1 MNTHAGYSK
10 KTLTDTNVLL
20 TGGGD
25 KSLAD
30 FIGGIQYVSASAK
43 IQIKTA
49 AVNASWTDLVTLI
62 TTDENVKQTPK
73 TDNVNR
79 PLMMINGGTS
89 AGD

>member
-1 MNTHAGYSK
+1 MNTHEGYSK
-10 KTLTDTNVLL
+10 KTISDANVLL
-20 TGGGD
+20 AGGGD

-30 FIGGIQYVSASAK
+30 FLSGIQYVSASKK
-43 IQIKTA
+43 IQYKTA
-49 AVNASWTDLVTLI
+49 ADNASWQDLVTLV

-89 AGD
+89 TGE